1 VFYDQPD
8 RFVHDVITFVQNNT
22 VGILNSTIAHSVAV
36 DEGER
41 VLDEELKLSL
51 AVNPNVV

>member
-22 VGILNSTIAHSVAV
+22 VGILNSTIAHPVA
-36 DEGER
+36 DYEGDR
-41 VLDEELKLSL
+41 MFDEELKLSL